1 MSYLVDGAYQHTGS
15 AIAANGVYLSPR
27 YGLGDTR
34 TINALTKLGYRFSDR
49 TQLELMYNFYRTE
62 QESPLVASGGKYLV
76 SPRIGVP
83 GTQPAEA
90 IPEGLPYNHNA
101 YLKLSSREVFAQ
113 TDLEVSLFGRS
124 IKSVTDYRKHNP
136 KSPRWEETSGQAV
149 IKALQGGARA
159 QLLFTSHSF
168 VAAEPSAAL
177 WGQTSS

>member
-1 MSYLVDGAYQHTGS
+1 M
-15 AIAANGVYLSPR
+15 
-27 YGLGDTR
+27 
-34 TINALTKLGYRFSDR
+34 
-49 TQLELMYNFYRTE
+49 
-62 QESPLVASGGKYLV
+62 ASGGKYLV

-149 IKALQGGARA
+149 TKASQGGARA
-159 QLLFTSHSF
+159 QLLSRLT
-168 VAAEPSAAL
+168 PSSQLNLQL
-177 WGQTSS
+177 WGGLPLRSDESASGRWSLLGA